1 MSAFTTPVS
10 ARVPGAIRGFIGA
23 QPRINRV
30 EHLDLAA
37 LEAGLDE
44 IRDSPK
50 DRGRVKLMCR
60 RPEIEERE
68 IVDEA
73 MLDPEMGMVGDNW
86 RTRGSKS
93 TDDGSAN
100 PLMQLTLMN
109 ARSVALIARQPERRH
124 LAGDQFYV
132 DFDLSYTNIPPGTRL
147 KLGQAVI
154 EITEIPHTGC
164 GKFIKRFG
172 VDAQKFVN
180 SEVGR
185 ELNLRGVNARVV
197 EAGLVRLD
205 DPIAK
210 I

>member
-1 MSAFTTPVS
+1 
-10 ARVPGAIRGFIGA
+10 
-23 QPRINRV
+23 V

-73 MLDPEMGMVGDNW
+73 MLDAEMGMVGDNW

-93 TDDGSAN
+93 TEDGSAH

-109 ARSVALIARQPERRH
+109 ARSAALIARQPERRH
-124 LAGDQFYV
+124 LAGDQFFV
-132 DFDLSYTNIPPGTRL
+132 DFDLSYSNIPPGTRL
-147 KLGQAVI
+147 KLGQATI

-197 EAGLVRLD
+197 EGGLVRLD

-210 I
+210 ID